1 MLCSQAF
8 DNWRHIVSFSSTIK
22 TFLDSF
28 NNLLDSLLFDVR
40 PYSPTTSRTM
50 EALEPT
56 PIPSD
61 GNLGDVEMRAATKP
75 KELQEDAEMEDL
87 FGNDEDLEAKDE
99 DDEMNL
105 QG

>member
-1 MLCSQAF
+1 
-8 DNWRHIVSFSSTIK
+8 
-22 TFLDSF
+22 
-28 NNLLDSLLFDVR
+28 
-40 PYSPTTSRTM
+40 M

-56 PIPSD
+56 PIPD